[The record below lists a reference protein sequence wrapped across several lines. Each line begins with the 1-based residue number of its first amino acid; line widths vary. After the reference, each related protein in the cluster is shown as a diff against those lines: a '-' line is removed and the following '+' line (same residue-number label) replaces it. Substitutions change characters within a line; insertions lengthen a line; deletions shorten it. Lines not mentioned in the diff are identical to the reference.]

1 MRPRQFWV
9 YMTIY
14 ISILLMLFLINYSGY
29 KTGEIH
35 KTLTDLF
42 KSLYFQFVVL
52 QIIVLWIWASFNS
65 GSAIRD
71 EVSDKTYDFFRMF
84 PISASKKA
92 VGILAGKN
100 LIALLVAGCNFV
112 IMSALGIAGG
122 LNPALLLQMIL
133 IIVSVAILANSGA
146 LLISINPK
154 GKKNKGGIIGF
165 ILIAFFLGPMIINGV
180 FELAGTENIEK
191 APGRFFEFELPVLIL
206 TSAVVLYFSWW
217 CIKGILRKFTFEDEP
232 VFTRKGAM
240 VFLLGYEL
248 VLLGLFYH
256 YLKNIPPTFSAKEF
270 YLLFLL
276 ASMGPVLLIPPSSIR
291 SMDRYLE
298 YAGFLIN
305 KTQGAFKLPRFLLYS
320 NLSLWLGLSVIWA
333 CFVSFSSYLVK
344 LPFVD
349 NLLVI
354 AASLS
359 FYIFIILLL
368 ETNVLISPYAPKIGV
383 LLAFILGVYVIL
395 PLILSGIFDIEFLVA
410 LSPFGYY
417 MYIFNEREHDFALD
431 VLVII
436 VNLLLCIAPAVI
448 ILNRYTNVIRARQR
462 M

>member
-1 MRPRQFWV
+1 
-9 YMTIY
+9 
-14 ISILLMLFLINYSGY
+14 
-29 KTGEIH
+29 
-35 KTLTDLF
+35 
-42 KSLYFQFVVL
+42 
-52 QIIVLWIWASFNS
+52 
-65 GSAIRD
+65 
-71 EVSDKTYDFFRMF
+71 
-84 PISASKKA
+84 
-92 VGILAGKN
+92 
-100 LIALLVAGCNFV
+100 
-112 IMSALGIAGG
+112 
-122 LNPALLLQMIL
+122 
-133 IIVSVAILANSGA
+133 
-146 LLISINPK
+146 
-154 GKKNKGGIIGF
+154 
-165 ILIAFFLGPMIINGV
+165 
-180 FELAGTENIEK
+180 
-191 APGRFFEFELPVLIL
+191 
-206 TSAVVLYFSWW
+206 
-217 CIKGILRKFTFEDEP
+217 
-232 VFTRKGAM
+232 
-240 VFLLGYEL
+240 

-256 YLKNIPPTFSAKEF
+256 YLKNIPPTFSTKEF

-276 ASMGPVLLIPPSSIR
+276 ASMGPALLIPPSSIR

-298 YAGFLIN
+298 YAGFLIH

-344 LPFVD
+344 LPFAD

-395 PLILSGIFDIEFLVA
+395 PLILSGIFDIEFLA
-410 LSPFGYY
+410 AHSPFGYY
-417 MYIFNEREHDFALD
+417 MYIFNENGHDFALD

-448 ILNRYTNVIRARQR
+448 IWSRYTNVIRARQR